1 VHIVDAPI
9 GYQPGVCNIGPDE
22 IAYRRRAG
30 YLGLAIAVGLAVALV
45 VIGAPAW
52 TRLLVAFPLGGG
64 ILSLW
69 QARSR
74 FCAGFGLA
82 GVENF
87 DKRSIENV
95 KRIADPAAR
104 AADRARALRMFVV
117 SAAAGL
123 VIAGA
128 FALLPI

>member
-1 VHIVDAPI
+1 MEIVDAPV
-9 GYQPGVCNIGPDE
+9 GYQPGVCNIGSDE

-30 YLGLAIAVGLAVALV
+30 YLGLAIAMGLAVALV
-45 VIGAPAW
+45 IIDAPAW
-52 TRLLVAFPLGGG
+52 ARLLVAFPLGGG

-87 DKRSIENV
+87 DERSTANV
-95 KRIADPAAR
+95 KRIEDPAAR
-104 AADRARALRMFVV
+104 AADRARALRMFAI
-117 SAAAGL
+117 SATAGL
-123 VIAGA
+123 VIAGV
-128 FALLPI
+128 FALLPS